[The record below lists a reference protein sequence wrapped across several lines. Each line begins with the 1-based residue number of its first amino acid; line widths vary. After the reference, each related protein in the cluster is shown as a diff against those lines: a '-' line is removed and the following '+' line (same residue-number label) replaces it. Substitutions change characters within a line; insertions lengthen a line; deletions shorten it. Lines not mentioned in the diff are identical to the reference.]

1 MFYVRSGALF
11 NIKNIGNEKALILLY
26 LRHKSPK
33 DFTMS
38 SLSGAF
44 TDTVLRNTFDVD
56 ASVFKKAERSINPK
70 VFLRR
75 EGELTVPRSA

>member
-26 LRHKSPK
+26 LRHESPK

-44 TDTVLRNTFDVD
+44 TDAVLGNTFDVN
-56 ASVFKKAERSINPK
+56 ASVFKKAERLINPK